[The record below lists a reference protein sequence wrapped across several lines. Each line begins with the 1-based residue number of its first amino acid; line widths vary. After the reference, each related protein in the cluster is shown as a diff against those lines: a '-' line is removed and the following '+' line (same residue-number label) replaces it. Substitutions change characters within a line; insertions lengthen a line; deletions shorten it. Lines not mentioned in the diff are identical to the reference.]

1 MSGQKSHFDEIREF
15 SAKVSSHIILRIPF
29 FQIRSEIKMEK
40 AQFKKNI
47 HFTNEEEIFVAKMIS
62 DGADYNK
69 VLQWHLQRFGRPMH
83 KSKFYAHR
91 KRPQKIWPSEFE
103 KQLLEGHLEIG
114 ILAKTESMAA
124 MKWTVALLK
133 QLVEQERM
141 RPAFEGFLIFRRPV
155 MAKHKIFRNS

>member
-69 VLQWHLQRFGRPMH
+69 VLQWHLQQFGRPMH

-91 KRPQKIWPSEFE
+91 KRPQKLWPS
-103 KQLLEGHLEIG
+103 L
-114 ILAKTESMAA
+114 
-124 MKWTVALLK
+124 
-133 QLVEQERM
+133 M
-141 RPAFEGFLIFRRPV
+141 RKKPT
-155 MAKHKIFRNS
+155 H